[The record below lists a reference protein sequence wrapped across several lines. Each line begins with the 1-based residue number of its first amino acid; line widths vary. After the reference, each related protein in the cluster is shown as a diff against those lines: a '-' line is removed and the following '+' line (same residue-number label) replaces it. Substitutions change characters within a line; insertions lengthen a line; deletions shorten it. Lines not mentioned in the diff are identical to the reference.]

1 LKRKNAPDG
10 LVSNDN
16 LAPVLDLVRNSLE
29 LLGNNADGLA
39 RLTLLQALAAAQN
52 HTKTVVGGCLCLVG
66 NEVVV
71 LLEDLATLRVSDQ
84 GPGDAAVLELL
95 SRDLAGK
102 GSVGLV
108 EDVLRCDLEALA
120 EVLAC
125 EEEVEGWWCDND
137 LWLRV
142 SFSCFA
148 NVMDL
153 APSWVAKMRFN
164 VPVLG
169 SSLALFRFSTMSVML
184 LIEPFL
190 SFVSLSLSLSDSRLV
205 KLRTS

>member
-1 LKRKNAPDG
+1 MNAPDG

-125 EEEVEGWWCDND
+125 EEEVEGWGCDDD

-142 SFSCFA
+142 SFSYFA

-153 APSWVAKMRFN
+153 APSWVAEDAFQRTCVGVELGLIQVLN
-164 VPVLG
+164 DVGDALNRAVP
-169 SSLALFRFSTMSVML
+169 
-184 LIEPFL
+184 
-190 SFVSLSLSLSDSRLV
+190 
-205 KLRTS
+205 

>member
-1 LKRKNAPDG
+1 VNAPDG

-52 HTKTVVGGCLCLVG
+52 HTKTVVGSCLCLVG

-95 SRDLAGK
+95 SRDLAGE

-125 EEEVEGWWCDND
+125 EEEVEGWGCDDD
-137 LWLRV
+137 LWSRV
-142 SFSCFA
+142 SFSYFA

-153 APSWVAKMRFN
+153 APSWVAEDAFQRTCVGVELGLVQVLN
-164 VPVLG
+164 DVGDALNRAVP
-169 SSLALFRFSTMSVML
+169 
-184 LIEPFL
+184 
-190 SFVSLSLSLSDSRLV
+190 
-205 KLRTS
+205 